1 MELIELERELM
12 QKAGWLTTKLSEQ
25 KSLVIASA
33 NAEEA
38 YRVELAKKMIQ
49 LKLEGEKV
57 TIISDLSRGD
67 KVVAGLKRDRDIAK
81 GVSDACKSSIHSLQS
96 TMSGIQSLISAKKA
110 VINIDMIKT

>member
-25 KSLVIASA
+25 KQLVIDSA

-38 YRVELAKKMIQ
+38 YRIELAKKMTQ

-67 KVVAGLKRDRDIAK
+67 KVVAGLKRERDIAQ
-81 GVSDACKSSIHSLQS
+81 GVLDACKSSIVSLRA
-96 TMSGIQSLISAKKA
+96 TMSGIQSLISTRKEEMKL
-110 VINIDMIKT
+110 V